1 VRAFGALRFEPP
13 GNLLRDLAAV
23 AAARP
28 AQLSPYNVGSLVW
41 GCARLGVHPGD
52 AVMQVAPTPKPALQ
66 SSADPPSF
74 IMYGFA
80 GSGTFASAGI
90 LHLWQ
95 QHLLPRVLATVRCP
109 SIP

>member
-1 VRAFGALRFEPP
+1 MRAFGALRFEPP

-23 AAARP
+23 AVARP
-28 AQLSPYNVGSLVW
+28 AQLSPYNVGSLAW

-52 AVMQVAPTPKPALQ
+52 AVMQVALNPKPAFR
-66 SSADPPSF
+66 SSADPLSF

-80 GSGTFASAGI
+80 SSGTPASAEI
-90 LHLWQ
+90 LHSWQ
-95 QHLLPRVLATVRCP
+95 QHLLPRVLAAVRCP